1 MNKHY
6 FKRILISI
14 ATRRKDSL
22 LLLLIIFIMSFFV
35 IVSISISR
43 LGHNISSAV
52 LSSMNMNIYIQN
64 LEIEQIKVKGFGALV
79 NKTLINLEDNIKEL
93 AEKEE
98 ANFEIS
104 YSSQFNTNFYYAHM
118 EDDYPNGFDGFYD
131 TLVYSG
137 TGIDA
142 FNEDGLA
149 ITKGRYFN
157 ENEEMAALILNNT
170 YINNE
175 KVNIGD
181 ILSIKINNRIYEYPV
196 VGLFE
201 IDYSNN
207 TINNKKF
214 YNDAKVIL
222 SKNSML
228 QLFNDAN
235 IAPNISRLDFSF
247 KNGYRYEVLKG
258 ELEECI
264 HDTIRTTRL
273 NGRLKNNYIES
284 NYDEYKKL
292 VAPSNNMSILY
303 SIISI
308 IVYFIGCF
316 LVINIIVFLNDKR
329 LKEFA
334 ILQSLG
340 QSKILSIIS
349 FAIEILIIANI
360 AITIAIPIGI
370 KTAKNSSNELIRE
383 NLKIQ
388 DRLAYINNNQEDID
402 IFKQQSEIY
411 KNYTISIA
419 SEDILIIYV
428 VINGLV
434 LLSCLY
440 VFISIS
446 KIRPRVLLTK

>member
-43 LGHNISSAV
+43 LGQGISSTV

-93 AEKEE
+93 AEREN
-98 ANFEIS
+98 ANFEIA
-104 YSSQFNTNFYYAHM
+104 YSSRLSSNFDYAHL
-118 EDDYPNGFDGFYD
+118 EDDYIDSFDGFYNR
-131 TLVYSG
+131 LIYSG
-137 TGIDA
+137 TSLDA
-142 FNEDGLA
+142 FNEDGLT
-149 ITKGRYFN
+149 ITNGRYFN

-181 ILSIKINNRIYEYPV
+181 ILSIKINDRIYDYPV

-214 YNDAKVIL
+214 YNDATVIL

-228 QLFNDAN
+228 QLCNDAN

-247 KNGYRYEVLKG
+247 KNGYRYEALKD
-258 ELEECI
+258 ELKECI
-264 HDTIRTTRL
+264 NDTVRTTRL
-273 NGRLKNNYIES
+273 NGRLKNNHIES
-284 NYDEYKKL
+284 NYDDYKKL
-292 VAPSNNMSILY
+292 IAPSNNMSILY

-308 IVYFIGCF
+308 IISFISC
-316 LVINIIVFLNDKR
+316 LLLINIVIYLNDKR

-349 FAIEILIIANI
+349 FALEILIIANI

-370 KTAKNSSNELIRE
+370 KTARISSNELIRE
-383 NLKIQ
+383 NLKMQ
-388 DRLAYINNNQEDID
+388 DRLAYISNNQEDID

-411 KNYTISIA
+411 TNYTINVA
-419 SEDILIIYV
+419 TEDILIIYV

>member
-1 MNKHY
+1 MNKHF
-6 FKRILISI
+6 FKRIIESI
-14 ATRRKDSL
+14 ITRKKDSL
-22 LLLLIIFIMSFFV
+22 LIFFIIFFLSFFI
-35 IVSISISR
+35 IVSVCISR
-43 LGHNISSAV
+43 LGYNISSTV

-98 ANFEIS
+98 ADFEIS
-104 YSSQFNTNFYYAHM
+104 YSSHFNANFYYAHM
-118 EDDYPNGFDGFYD
+118 EDDYLNSFDGFYD
-131 TLVYSG
+131 ILVYSG
-137 TGIDA
+137 TSIGA
-142 FNEDGLA
+142 FNEDGLT
-149 ITKGRYFN
+149 ITEGRYFDN
-157 ENEEMAALILNNT
+157 NEEMAALILNNT

-175 KVNIGD
+175 KVNVGD
-181 ILSIKINNRIYEYPV
+181 TLSIKINNRIYDYPV

-214 YNDAKVIL
+214 YNDATIIL

-228 QLFNDAN
+228 QLCNDAN

-247 KNGYRYEVLKG
+247 KNGYRYEILKN

-273 NGRLKNNYIES
+273 NGRLKNNHIES
-284 NYDEYKKL
+284 NYDDYKKII
-292 VAPSNNMSILY
+292 APSNNMSILY

-308 IVYFIGCF
+308 IISFISC
-316 LVINIIVFLNDKR
+316 LLLINIVIYLNDRR

-340 QSKILSIIS
+340 QRKIMSIIS
-349 FAIEILIIANI
+349 FALEILIIANI

-370 KTAKNSSNELIRE
+370 KTAKISSNELIRE
-383 NLKIQ
+383 NLKMQ
-388 DRLAYINNNQEDID
+388 DRLAYISNNQEDID

-411 KNYTISIA
+411 TNYTINVA
-419 SEDILIIYV
+419 SEDIIIIYV

-446 KIRPRVLLTK
+446 KIKPRMLLTK

>member
-1 MNKHY
+1 MNKHF
-6 FKRILISI
+6 FKRIIESI
-14 ATRRKDSL
+14 ITRKKDSL
-22 LLLLIIFIMSFFV
+22 LIFFIIFFLSFF
-35 IVSISISR
+35 IVVSVCISR
-43 LGHNISSAV
+43 LGYNISSTV

-93 AEKEE
+93 AEREN
-98 ANFEIS
+98 ANFEIA
-104 YSSQFNTNFYYAHM
+104 YSSRLSSNFDYAHL
-118 EDDYPNGFDGFYD
+118 EDDYIDSFDGFYNR
-131 TLVYSG
+131 LIYSG
-137 TGIDA
+137 TSLDA
-142 FNEDGLA
+142 FNEDGLT
-149 ITKGRYFN
+149 ITNGRYFN

-181 ILSIKINNRIYEYPV
+181 ILSIKINDRIYDYPV

-214 YNDAKVIL
+214 YNDATVIL

-228 QLFNDAN
+228 QLCNDAN

-247 KNGYRYEVLKG
+247 KNGYRYEALKD
-258 ELEECI
+258 ELKECI
-264 HDTIRTTRL
+264 NDTVRTTRL
-273 NGRLKNNYIES
+273 NGRLKNNHIES
-284 NYDEYKKL
+284 NYDDYKKL
-292 VAPSNNMSILY
+292 IAPSNNMSILY

-308 IVYFIGCF
+308 IISFISC
-316 LVINIIVFLNDKR
+316 LLLINIVIYLNDKR

-349 FAIEILIIANI
+349 FALEILIIANI

-370 KTAKNSSNELIRE
+370 KTARISSNELIRE
-383 NLKIQ
+383 NLKMQ
-388 DRLAYINNNQEDID
+388 DRLAYISNNQEDID

-411 KNYTISIA
+411 TNYTINVA
-419 SEDILIIYV
+419 TEDILIIYV

>member
-22 LLLLIIFIMSFFV
+22 SLLLIIFILSFFI

-43 LGHNISSAV
+43 LGNNISSTV
-52 LSSMNMNIYIQN
+52 LSSMDMNIYIQN
-64 LEIEQIKVKGFGALV
+64 LEIEQIKVKGFGTLV

-93 AEKEE
+93 AEREN
-98 ANFEIS
+98 ANFEIA
-104 YSSQFNTNFYYAHM
+104 YSSRLSSNFDYAHL
-118 EDDYPNGFDGFYD
+118 EDDYIDSFDGFYNR
-131 TLVYSG
+131 LIYSG
-137 TGIDA
+137 TSLDA
-142 FNEDGLA
+142 FNEDGLT
-149 ITKGRYFN
+149 ITNGRYFN

-181 ILSIKINNRIYEYPV
+181 ILSIKINDRIYDYPV

-214 YNDAKVIL
+214 YNDATVIL

-228 QLFNDAN
+228 QLCNDAN

-247 KNGYRYEVLKG
+247 KNGYRYEALKD
-258 ELEECI
+258 ELKECI
-264 HDTIRTTRL
+264 NDTVRTTRL
-273 NGRLKNNYIES
+273 NGRLKNNHIES
-284 NYDEYKKL
+284 NYDDYKKL
-292 VAPSNNMSILY
+292 IAPSNNMSILY

-308 IVYFIGCF
+308 IISFISC
-316 LVINIIVFLNDKR
+316 LLLINIVIYLNDKR

-349 FAIEILIIANI
+349 FALEILIIANI

-370 KTAKNSSNELIRE
+370 KTARISSNELIRE
-383 NLKIQ
+383 NLKMQ
-388 DRLAYINNNQEDID
+388 DRLAYISNNQEDID

-411 KNYTISIA
+411 TNYTINVA
-419 SEDILIIYV
+419 TEDILIIYV

>member
-1 MNKHY
+1 
-6 FKRILISI
+6 
-14 ATRRKDSL
+14 
-22 LLLLIIFIMSFFV
+22 
-35 IVSISISR
+35 
-43 LGHNISSAV
+43 
-52 LSSMNMNIYIQN
+52 MNMNIYIQN

-93 AEKEE
+93 AEREN
-98 ANFEIS
+98 ANFEIA
-104 YSSQFNTNFYYAHM
+104 YSSRLSSNFDYAHL
-118 EDDYPNGFDGFYD
+118 EDDYIDSFDGFYNR
-131 TLVYSG
+131 LIYSG
-137 TGIDA
+137 TSLDA
-142 FNEDGLA
+142 FNEDGLT
-149 ITKGRYFN
+149 ITNGRYFN

-181 ILSIKINNRIYEYPV
+181 ILSIKINDRIYDYPV

-214 YNDAKVIL
+214 YNDATVIL

-228 QLFNDAN
+228 QLCNDAN

-247 KNGYRYEVLKG
+247 KNGYRYEALKD
-258 ELEECI
+258 ELKECI
-264 HDTIRTTRL
+264 NDTVRTTRL
-273 NGRLKNNYIES
+273 NGRLKNNHIES
-284 NYDEYKKL
+284 NYDDYKKL
-292 VAPSNNMSILY
+292 IAPSNNMSILY

-308 IVYFIGCF
+308 IISFISC
-316 LVINIIVFLNDKR
+316 LLLINIVIYLNDKR

-349 FAIEILIIANI
+349 FALEILIIANI

-370 KTAKNSSNELIRE
+370 KTARISSNELIRE
-383 NLKIQ
+383 NLKMQ
-388 DRLAYINNNQEDID
+388 DRLAYISNNQEDID

-411 KNYTISIA
+411 TNYTINVA
-419 SEDILIIYV
+419 TEDILIIYV

>member
-1 MNKHY
+1 MNKHF
-6 FKRILISI
+6 FKRIIESI
-14 ATRRKDSL
+14 ITRKKDSL
-22 LLLLIIFIMSFFV
+22 LIFFIIFFLSFF
-35 IVSISISR
+35 IVVSVCISR
-43 LGHNISSAV
+43 LGYNISSTV

-64 LEIEQIKVKGFGALV
+64 LEIEQIKVKGFGTLV

-93 AEKEE
+93 AEREN
-98 ANFEIS
+98 ANFEIA
-104 YSSQFNTNFYYAHM
+104 YSSRLSSNFDYAHL
-118 EDDYPNGFDGFYD
+118 EDDYIDSFDGFYNR
-131 TLVYSG
+131 LIYSG
-137 TGIDA
+137 TSLDA
-142 FNEDGLA
+142 FNEDGLT
-149 ITKGRYFN
+149 ITNGRYFN

-181 ILSIKINNRIYEYPV
+181 ILSIKINDRIYDYPV

-214 YNDAKVIL
+214 YNDATVIL

-228 QLFNDAN
+228 QLCNDAN

-247 KNGYRYEVLKG
+247 KNGYRYEALKD
-258 ELEECI
+258 ELKECI
-264 HDTIRTTRL
+264 NDTVRTTRL
-273 NGRLKNNYIES
+273 NGRLKNNHIES
-284 NYDEYKKL
+284 NYDDYKKL
-292 VAPSNNMSILY
+292 IAPSNNMSILY

-308 IVYFIGCF
+308 IISFISC
-316 LVINIIVFLNDKR
+316 LLLINIVIYLNDKR

-349 FAIEILIIANI
+349 FALEILIIANI

-370 KTAKNSSNELIRE
+370 KTARISSNELIRE
-383 NLKIQ
+383 NLKMQ
-388 DRLAYINNNQEDID
+388 DRLAYISNNQEDID

-411 KNYTISIA
+411 TNYTINVA
-419 SEDILIIYV
+419 TEDILIIYV

>member
-14 ATRRKDSL
+14 ARRRKDSL
-22 LLLLIIFIMSFFV
+22 SLLLIIFILSFFI

-43 LGHNISSAV
+43 LGNNISSTV
-52 LSSMNMNIYIQN
+52 LSSMDMNIYIQN

-93 AEKEE
+93 AEREN
-98 ANFEIS
+98 ANFEIA
-104 YSSQFNTNFYYAHM
+104 YSSRLSSNFDYAHL
-118 EDDYPNGFDGFYD
+118 EDDYIDSFDGFYNR
-131 TLVYSG
+131 LIYSG
-137 TGIDA
+137 TSLDA
-142 FNEDGLA
+142 FNEDGLT

-181 ILSIKINNRIYEYPV
+181 ILSIKINDRIYDYPV

-214 YNDAKVIL
+214 YNDATVIL

-228 QLFNDAN
+228 QLCNDAN

-247 KNGYRYEVLKG
+247 KNGYRYEILKD
-258 ELEECI
+258 ELKECI
-264 HDTIRTTRL
+264 NDTIRTTRL
-273 NGRLKNNYIES
+273 NGRLKNNHIES
-284 NYDEYKKL
+284 NYDEYEKL
-292 VAPSNNMSILY
+292 IAPSNNMSILY

-308 IVYFIGCF
+308 IISFIGC
-316 LVINIIVFLNDKR
+316 LLLINIVVFLNDKR

-340 QSKILSIIS
+340 QRKIMSIIS

-370 KTAKNSSNELIRE
+370 KTARISSNELIRE
-383 NLKIQ
+383 NLKMQ

-411 KNYTISIA
+411 KNYTITIA
-419 SEDILIIYV
+419 SEDILIIYA

>member
-1 MNKHY
+1 MNKHF
-6 FKRILISI
+6 FKRIIESI
-14 ATRRKDSL
+14 ITRKKDSL
-22 LLLLIIFIMSFFV
+22 LIFFIIFFLSFF
-35 IVSISISR
+35 IVVSVCISR
-43 LGHNISSAV
+43 LGYNISSTV

-93 AEKEE
+93 AEREN
-98 ANFEIS
+98 ANFEIA
-104 YSSQFNTNFYYAHM
+104 YSSRLSSNFDYAHL
-118 EDDYPNGFDGFYD
+118 EDDYIDSFDGFYNR
-131 TLVYSG
+131 LIYSG

-142 FNEDGLA
+142 FNEDGLT
-149 ITKGRYFN
+149 ITNGRYFN

-181 ILSIKINNRIYEYPV
+181 ILSIKINDRIYDYPV

-214 YNDAKVIL
+214 YNDATVIL

-228 QLFNDAN
+228 QLCNDAN

-247 KNGYRYEVLKG
+247 KNGYRYEALKD
-258 ELEECI
+258 ELKECI
-264 HDTIRTTRL
+264 NDTVRTTRL
-273 NGRLKNNYIES
+273 NGRLKNNHIES
-284 NYDEYKKL
+284 NYDDYKKL
-292 VAPSNNMSILY
+292 IAPSNNMSILY

-308 IVYFIGCF
+308 IISFISC
-316 LVINIIVFLNDKR
+316 LLLINIVIYLNDKR

-349 FAIEILIIANI
+349 FALEILIIANI

-370 KTAKNSSNELIRE
+370 KTARISSNELIRE
-383 NLKIQ
+383 NLKMQ
-388 DRLAYINNNQEDID
+388 DRLAYISNNQEDID

-411 KNYTISIA
+411 TNYTINVA
-419 SEDILIIYV
+419 TEDILIIYV

>member
-1 MNKHY
+1 
-6 FKRILISI
+6 
-14 ATRRKDSL
+14 
-22 LLLLIIFIMSFFV
+22 
-35 IVSISISR
+35 
-43 LGHNISSAV
+43 
-52 LSSMNMNIYIQN
+52 MNIYIQN

-98 ANFEIS
+98 ADFEIS
-104 YSSQFNTNFYYAHM
+104 YSSHFNTNFYYAHM
-118 EDDYPNGFDGFYD
+118 EDDYLNSFDGFYD
-131 TLVYSG
+131 ILVYSG
-137 TGIDA
+137 TSIGA
-142 FNEDGLA
+142 FNEDGLT
-149 ITKGRYFN
+149 ITEGRYFDN
-157 ENEEMAALILNNT
+157 NEEMGALILNNT

-175 KVNIGD
+175 KVNVGD
-181 ILSIKINNRIYEYPV
+181 TLSIKINNRIYDYPV

-214 YNDAKVIL
+214 YNDATIIL

-228 QLFNDAN
+228 QLCNDAN
-235 IAPNISRLDFSF
+235 IAPEISKLNFSF
-247 KNGYRYEVLKG
+247 EDGYRYEKIKT
-258 ELEECI
+258 ELRQCI
-264 HDTIRTTRL
+264 DDAVRTTRL
-273 NGRLKNNYIES
+273 NGRLKNNHIES
-284 NYDEYKKL
+284 NYDDYKKII
-292 VAPSNNMSILY
+292 APSNNMSILY

-308 IVYFIGCF
+308 IISFISC
-316 LVINIIVFLNDKR
+316 LLLINIVIYLNDRR

-349 FAIEILIIANI
+349 FALEILIIANI

-370 KTAKNSSNELIRE
+370 KTAKISSNELIRE
-383 NLKIQ
+383 NIKMQ
-388 DRLAYINNNQEDID
+388 DRLAYISNNQEDID

-411 KNYTISIA
+411 TNYTINVA
-419 SEDILIIYV
+419 SEDIIIIYV

-446 KIRPRVLLTK
+446 KIKPRMLLTK